1 MFKFMLS
8 LSAVE
13 DEEEEEAEEQATE
26 QAGQWGPIK
35 CVLFISMVESQTIVS
50 PVFFI
55 LSNEEF
61 RFLFAFINR

>member
-1 MFKFMLS
+1 MFKVMLS

-35 CVLFISMVESQTIVS
+35 C
-50 PVFFI
+50 
-55 LSNEEF
+55 NCC
-61 RFLFAFINR
+61 INKLPS